1 MTAWIIGQ
9 QSLPAY
15 AHRFAPKKFT
25 QPQLFACLVLKAFFH
40 TDYRGIVTYLR
51 DMPEL
56 CQSIELGKVPHFTT
70 LHKAAG
76 RLLRFHVVRR
86 LLDSAVRRVMN
97 RRRHVPR
104 AAVDSSGFEAG
115 QVSPYFIKRRS
126 RLPSLW
132 QTTTYTRFPKLAIV
146 CDCQTHLILAAHPA
160 RGPTPDVNQ
169 LLATLR
175 QCVAHVKIDRLIA
188 DAGYDSES
196 NHQALRQAHGVI
208 TIIPPKHGRPTTKP
222 AAGKYRRLMQRL
234 FRRPERIRY
243 GQRWQV
249 ETVFSMIKRNLS
261 HAIAA
266 HTYWPQCREML
277 LLALTHNVMICFA
290 ELRFSTEQVRS
301 VL

>member
-1 MTAWIIGQ
+1 MTKQIILTCSVENLFCSAHARRLRHGGLLDRSCRMNTSKSPRKVAMTAWIIGQ

-132 QTTTYTRFPKLAIV
+132 
-146 CDCQTHLILAAHPA
+146 
-160 RGPTPDVNQ
+160 
-169 LLATLR
+169 
-175 QCVAHVKIDRLIA
+175 
-188 DAGYDSES
+188 
-196 NHQALRQAHGVI
+196 
-208 TIIPPKHGRPTTKP
+208 
-222 AAGKYRRLMQRL
+222 
-234 FRRPERIRY
+234 
-243 GQRWQV
+243 
-249 ETVFSMIKRNLS
+249 
-261 HAIAA
+261 
-266 HTYWPQCREML
+266 
-277 LLALTHNVMICFA
+277 
-290 ELRFSTEQVRS
+290 
-301 VL
+301 